1 MSGEEGAR
9 CGPTFGTARLFLRP
23 MRAGDSKALHVL
35 WAERDP
41 RVPAHRQIDADG
53 RPTVADL
60 EESIRANP
68 PTTVGLL
75 AVELLET
82 EEVIGYCGL
91 VDSGR
96 PVPGEP
102 ELASN
107 CSDATG
113 AGGMPPKGRWPS
125 WTGPDRPGTSA
136 CGQPYGTGIA
146 RLAGCS
152 PNSASWKL
160 ANATWTPRTAPP
172 CSPRENSHA
181 TRPGPR
187 CRGPPP
193 EKVIASPVSA
203 TISRRLP
210 NPSWQGTAR
219 SR

>member
-102 ELASN
+102 ELAFELLRRHWGRGY
-107 CSDATG
+107 ATEG
-113 AGGMPPKGRWPS
+113 SLAVMDW
-125 WTGPDRPGTSA
+125 
-136 CGQPYGTGIA
+136 A
-146 RLAGCS
+146 RSSGHKRLWATVWDW
-152 PNSASWKL
+152 NSASRRVLAKL
-160 ANATWTPRTAPP
+160 GFLETGQRDVDPAHGTTLLTTRELSRHPARPAVPWSTP
-172 CSPRENSHA
+172 
-181 TRPGPR
+181 
-187 CRGPPP
+187 
-193 EKVIASPVSA
+193 
-203 TISRRLP
+203 
-210 NPSWQGTAR
+210 
-219 SR
+219 